1 MVRQQTFD
9 MLTVARGLVAAGL
22 SVIPIAPGT
31 KEPAASLL
39 PRHLDE
45 ASGDYRPSW
54 KEYQQRLPN
63 DRELARWFGE
73 GRCGLAIVTG
83 AVSGGLLVLDFDQ
96 PDAFEQW
103 RATVAQLDPD
113 LLGPLVLV
121 RSANGVHVYWRM
133 PEAPPNR
140 KLARRD
146 GKTIAET
153 RGEGG
158 YVLAPPSRHPSGPA
172 YQLEQGSL
180 AEIPLLRPD
189 QALLLLNVARALQPE
204 SPGGAAGDGPAG
216 ANDVIGAFNRART
229 VEAVLEAHGYT
240 CERPGRYIRPGGQ
253 RSSVLISD
261 GRSTHFNSNDP
272 LYSEAPG
279 GGMRRHTAFSAWCQL
294 EHGGDLKAAVKTA
307 AAELGLTRAPSDRE
321 LLSQAGRALGL
332 GAAAAVDSAE
342 GAEGAAWP
350 YFIHDGGLWM
360 QRSDKDGSPRAPIVL
375 TNFTARI
382 VAETLIDDGDEQN
395 ESYTIEAHCGARTR
409 RLEMR
414 RGDFEGEGALARIVA
429 ALGARA
435 RVNPLAQNRV
445 VLDAIKA
452 FSQQVAEATVYTHT
466 GWIRGGRYLLSNGY
480 VDAEGWHPSLKCQLP
495 EHLQRYQLRP
505 AGELGLALALF
516 DRLLELAPA
525 AVMVPLLGGV
535 LLAPVAHTI
544 DAPAPMVHIYGQ
556 TGSRK
561 TSICCAALALWGQF
575 LPASPT
581 DSWTSTSNS
590 TQRLGW
596 HLKDA
601 PMLLDDYKLANVR
614 PKDVT
619 FLLQNYGD
627 NMARGR
633 LDGNSE
639 LTRVYP
645 VRAILISSGEDQPEG
660 EAAVLARILSVPV
673 KRTCVHLGHL
683 SALQEQPHGLH
694 PLTAA
699 YLQWL
704 AGRPACLEGNAAA
717 LRGIRATVLHK
728 LEQAQEHAANPGRVA
743 SNVAALYVAWETFS
757 AFLVARGLWS
767 AERRDAWLATCKR
780 ELFSLARSQVELT
793 TQERYSQVF
802 LETLRGLI
810 AGGRAMLLDLE
821 GGAQEQLSTQMLVGG
836 YDRQGTYLICSAAYD
851 LVAAHLRGTGHPV
864 GFTGRALAQMLDAEG
879 LLLSRQEGRLGM
891 QKRIN
896 KVQTFCWHLPP
907 GILINA

>member
-1 MVRQQTFD
+1 

-31 KEPAASLL
+31 KEPAARLL
-39 PRHLDE
+39 PKHLDE
-45 ASGDYRPSW
+45 SSGEHRPTW
-54 KEYQQRLPN
+54 KDFQQRLPS
-63 DRELARWFGE
+63 DRELDYWFKSGE
-73 GRCGLAIVTG
+73 HGLAVVTG

-96 PDAFEQW
+96 AGAFERWQ
-103 RATVAQLDPD
+103 ATVAQLDPD
-113 LLGPLVLV
+113 LLGPLAVV
-121 RSANGVHVYWRM
+121 RTAHGMHVYWRM

-140 KLARRD
+140 KLACGEGR
-146 GKTIAET
+146 KTIAET

-158 YVLAPPSRHPSGPA
+158 YVLAPPTRHPDGPV
-172 YQLEQGSL
+172 YTVVSGSL
-180 AEIPLLRPD
+180 AEIPTLRAD
-189 QALLLLNVARALQPE
+189 QALLLLSAARALQPE
-204 SPGGAAGDGPAG
+204 APVRAAGDSPAG
-216 ANDVIGAFNRART
+216 ADDVIGAFNQAHT
-229 VEAVLEAHGYT
+229 IEDVLEQHGYT
-240 CERPGRYIRPGGQ
+240 CERPGRYKRPGGE

-261 GRSTHFNSNDP
+261 GRSTHFNTNDS

-279 GGMRRHTAFSAWCQL
+279 GGMRRHTPFSAWCQL
-294 EHGGDLKAAVKTA
+294 VHAGDLKAAVKAA
-307 AAELGLTRAPSDRE
+307 AAELGLARAPTDRE

-332 GAAAAVDSAE
+332 GAAASSAE
-342 GAEGAAWP
+342 GDDSAWP

-360 QRSDKDGSPRAPIVL
+360 HRSDKEGAPRAPLVL
-375 TNFTARI
+375 GNFTARI
-382 VAETLIDDGDEQN
+382 VAETLIDDGDEQS
-395 ESYTIEAHCGARTR
+395 ESYTIEARCGTRTR

-414 RGDFEGEGALARIVA
+414 RADFEGEGALARIVA

-452 FSQQVAEATVYTHT
+452 FSQHVTEATVYTHT
-466 GWIRGGRYLLSNGY
+466 GWVGQRYLFSNGY
-480 VDAEGWHPSLKCQLP
+480 VDAGGWHPGQECQLP
-495 EHLQRYQLRP
+495 ERLQRYQLLP
-505 AGELGLALALF
+505 GGELGAALTLF
-516 DRLLELAPA
+516 EELLELAPA

-535 LLAPVAHTI
+535 LLAPVAHTL

-561 TSICCAALALWGQF
+561 TSLCCAALALWGLF
-575 LPASPT
+575 LPANPT

-639 LTRVYP
+639 LNRVYP
-645 VRAILISSGEDQPEG
+645 IRATLLSSGEDQPEG

-673 KRTCVHLGHL
+673 KRASVHLGHL
-683 SALQEQPHGLH
+683 STIQQQPHGLH

-704 AGRPACLEGNAAA
+704 ASRPACLEGNAGA
-717 LRGIRATVLHK
+717 LRSIRATVLHK
-728 LEQAQEHAANPGRVA
+728 LEQGQEHAANPGRVA

-767 AERRDAWLATCKR
+767 AERRDGWLATCKR
-780 ELFSLARSQVELT
+780 ELYTLARTQVELT

-810 AGGRAMLLDLE
+810 AGGRALLLDLE
-821 GGAQEQLSTQMLVGG
+821 GGAQDQLASQLLVGG
-836 YDRQGTYLICSAAYD
+836 YDRHGTYLICSAAYD
-851 LVAAHLRGTGHPV
+851 LVATHLRGTGRPV
-864 GFTGRALAQMLDAEG
+864 GFTARALSQMLDAEG
-879 LLLSRQEGRLGM
+879 LLLSTHENRLAI

-896 KVQTFCWHLPP
+896 QVRAWCWHLPG
-907 GILINA
+907 GILREL